1 MRRVRKGRQKEAA
14 GAAEAGPMQIEWSEA
29 EGLKLGGVVKADRVA
44 VAHPCKDESM
54 VGVSRV
60 GERKKMSGC
69 KRDTLRR
76 DALERTDSSGV

>member
-1 MRRVRKGRQKEAA
+1 
-14 GAAEAGPMQIEWSEA
+14 MQIEWSEA

>member
-1 MRRVRKGRQKEAA
+1 M
-14 GAAEAGPMQIEWSEA
+14 
-29 EGLKLGGVVKADRVA
+29 GVVKADGVA
-44 VAHPCKDESM
+44 AAHLCKDESM

-76 DALERTDSSGV
+76 DALERTDSSGVWASDFMQAWPGAVETGVGVGRR